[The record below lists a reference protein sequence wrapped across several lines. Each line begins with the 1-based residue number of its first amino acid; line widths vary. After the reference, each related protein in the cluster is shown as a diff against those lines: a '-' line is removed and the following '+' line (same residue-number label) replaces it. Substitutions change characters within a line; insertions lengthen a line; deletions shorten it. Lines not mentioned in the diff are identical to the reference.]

1 MTQGVSPGAS
11 HGIRSR
17 PADTLLS
24 DRARDFLAAAPADA
38 ATLVRHVCQL
48 PGARGDAA
56 ERIADTLLGGRP
68 EFWRDGYGR
77 WCLTGVVYAASATA
91 TLVTT
96 VTTAT
101 ATVATASTATAT
113 IASATTAGAA
123 TVLPAAPMQLRLPT
137 FDEWRA
143 ARGAHAP
150 DQRGS
155 ARVSEAHATL
165 ASPSPRP
172 SASPRPAPHDD
183 ALRSLSFVVVDVE
196 TTGGNPRTGHRITE
210 FAAVVVRDGRVHEEI
225 YETLVNPQRSIPPM
239 ITALTNIS
247 WSMVHD
253 QPPFHD
259 ICQRVVQA
267 LEGHV
272 FVAHNATFDWKFV
285 STEVERASGLRLEG
299 RRLCTVRLARKLLPQ
314 LPRRSLDWV
323 ARHYGVDITARHR
336 AGGDALATAHVLL
349 GLLRDAEQR
358 GVATWADLE
367 RLLGSRTAKA
377 RRRRSS
383 LAMPRPVDRDTTA

>member
-1 MTQGVSPGAS
+1 MTQGRS
-11 HGIRSR
+11 HGVRSR

-38 ATLVRHVCQL
+38 TTLVRHVCQL

-77 WCLTGVVYAASATA
+77 WCLTGVVYAASA
-91 TLVTT
+91 
-96 VTTAT
+96 
-101 ATVATASTATAT
+101 
-113 IASATTAGAA
+113 
-123 TVLPAAPMQLRLPT
+123 QLRLPT

-143 ARGAHAP
+143 VRESQSP
-150 DQRGS
+150 PRRGS
-155 ARVSEAHATL
+155 ARGPWLRDA
-165 ASPSPRP
+165 RP
-172 SASPRPAPHDD
+172 DRGPAAHDD

-247 WSMVHD
+247 WSMVRD

-259 ICQRVVQA
+259 ICQRVLQA

-272 FVAHNATFDWKFV
+272 FVAHNATFDWRFV
-285 STEVERASGLRLEG
+285 SAEVERASGLRLEG

-349 GLLRDAEQR
+349 GLLRDAEQQ

-367 RLLGSRTAKA
+367 RLLGSRTATA
-377 RRRRSS
+377 RPRRSA

>member
-1 MTQGVSPGAS
+1 MTPGVG

-38 ATLVRHVCQL
+38 AMLVRHVCQL
-48 PGARGDAA
+48 PGARGEAA

-77 WCLTGVVYAASATA
+77 WCLTGVVYPASATA
-91 TLVTT
+91 TV
-96 VTTAT
+96 VTTA
-101 ATVATASTATAT
+101 ATLATTSAATA
-113 IASATTAGAA
+113 
-123 TVLPAAPMQLRLPT
+123 LPVAPAQLRLPT

-143 ARGAHAP
+143 ARDSHAP
-150 DQRGS
+150 PHRGS
-155 ARVSEAHATL
+155 ARVREPRSE
-165 ASPSPRP
+165 SPSRG
-172 SASPRPAPHDD
+172 SAPHDD

-225 YETLVNPQRSIPPM
+225 YETLVNPQRPIPAM
-239 ITALTNIS
+239 ITAITNIS
-247 WSMVHD
+247 WSMVRD

-272 FVAHNATFDWKFV
+272 FVAHNATFDWRFV
-285 STEVERASGLRLEG
+285 SAEVERASGLRLEG

-349 GLLRDAEQR
+349 GLLRDAEQQ
-358 GVATWADLE
+358 GVTTWAGLE

-377 RRRRSS
+377 RRRRSA

>member
-1 MTQGVSPGAS
+1 MTQGVN
-11 HGIRSR
+11 HGIRAR

-24 DRARDFLAAAPADA
+24 DRARDFLASAPADA

-77 WCLTGVVYAASATA
+77 WCLTGIVY
-91 TLVTT
+91 
-96 VTTAT
+96 
-101 ATVATASTATAT
+101 
-113 IASATTAGAA
+113 
-123 TVLPAAPMQLRLPT
+123 PAPAQLRLPT
-137 FDEWRA
+137 FDEWRS
-143 ARGAHAP
+143 ARDVQAP
-150 DQRGS
+150 PHRGS
-155 ARVSEAHATL
+155 ARASEPRFAR
-165 ASPSPRP
+165 PSP
-172 SASPRPAPHDD
+172 APAPQND

-225 YETLVNPQRSIPPM
+225 FETLVNPQRSIPAM
-239 ITALTNIS
+239 ITAITNIS
-247 WSMVHD
+247 WSMVRD
-253 QPPFHD
+253 QPPFHA

-267 LEGHV
+267 LAGHV

-285 STEVERASGLRLEG
+285 SAEVERASGLRLEG

-323 ARHYGVDITARHR
+323 AQHYGVDITARHR

-367 RLLGSRTAKA
+367 RLLGSRTARA
-377 RRRRSS
+377 RPRRSS
-383 LAMPRPVDRDTTA
+383 LAMPRPVDHDTTA